1 MKALIEKK
9 NALLDEADALINKA
23 KTENRAFEDSEL
35 NRYNEIKAELARLN
49 KTISAVKETRE
60 TEIDEPDNKKNST
73 EEAETRLFEAY
84 IRNPKAVET
93 RADTNLTFGANGAI
107 IPTSI
112 ENKIIDKVKEICP
125 IFELATKYNVGG
137 TLTIPYIDTDTSDNK
152 MAYATEFT
160 ELESTSTSFKSIS
173 LTGFL
178 AATLCKISKSLI
190 NNSQFDIVSYTIQH
204 MAVNIAQWIEGQL
217 LNGTSGKI
225 EGLSGVTQSVTTA
238 SATAI
243 TGDELIDLQESIPDV
258 YQNGAVWIMAKS
270 TRTKIRKLKDG
281 EGNYLLQRDFTAPA
295 RYILLGKPVYISD
308 NMPNMAAGK
317 TAIFYGDMSGLAVK
331 ITEGSQFNVYTEK
344 YGTQHAIGI
353 DCWLEMD
360 AKVENAQKISTG
372 VCCNKMVCE
381 RMAGNKEILLGK
393 NMKMLT
399 NYLPRAWIEINNLN
413 RKSIIESLIFI
424 LQVAIRSCTLIFG
437 NCWNL

>member
-9 NALLDEADALINKA
+9 NVLLDEADALINKA

-60 TEIDEPDNKKNST
+60 AEIDEPDNKKNST

-160 ELESTSTSFKSIS
+160 ELESTSASFKSIS

-238 SATAI
+238 SATTI

-331 ITEGSQFNVYTEK
+331 ISENSQFNVYTEK
-344 YGTQHAIGI
+344 FSTQHAIGI

-360 AKVENAQKISTG
+360 AKIENAQKIAKL
-372 VCCNKMVCE
+372 VCK
-381 RMAGNKEILLGK
+381 GTLG
-393 NMKMLT
+393 
-399 NYLPRAWIEINNLN
+399 P
-413 RKSIIESLIFI
+413 
-424 LQVAIRSCTLIFG
+424 
-437 NCWNL
+437 

>member
-9 NALLDEADALINKA
+9 NALLDEADALISKA
-23 KTENRAFEDSEL
+23 KTENRAFDDSEL
-35 NRYNEIKAELARLN
+35 NRYNEIKAELERLN

-60 TEIDEPDNKKNST
+60 AEIDEPDNKKNST
-73 EEAETRLFEAY
+73 EETETRLFEAY

-125 IFELATKYNVGG
+125 IFKLATKYNVGG

-160 ELESTSTSFKSIS
+160 ELESTSASFKSIS

-217 LNGTSGKI
+217 LK
-225 EGLSGVTQSVTTA
+225 
-238 SATAI
+238 
-243 TGDELIDLQESIPDV
+243 
-258 YQNGAVWIMAKS
+258 
-270 TRTKIRKLKDG
+270 
-281 EGNYLLQRDFTAPA
+281 
-295 RYILLGKPVYISD
+295 
-308 NMPNMAAGK
+308 
-317 TAIFYGDMSGLAVK
+317 
-331 ITEGSQFNVYTEK
+331 
-344 YGTQHAIGI
+344 
-353 DCWLEMD
+353 
-360 AKVENAQKISTG
+360 
-372 VCCNKMVCE
+372 
-381 RMAGNKEILLGK
+381 
-393 NMKMLT
+393 
-399 NYLPRAWIEINNLN
+399 
-413 RKSIIESLIFI
+413 
-424 LQVAIRSCTLIFG
+424 
-437 NCWNL
+437 